1 MNEVSQLPAISTY
14 IQILY
19 CKAKV
24 QTQTSSS
31 KSQHMRTII
40 NLYFLEPE
48 SNTWSFKF
56 CIYTLSIPM

>member
-19 CKAKV
+19 WEAKV
-24 QTQTSSS
+24 KKQTSSS
-31 KSQHMRTII
+31 KSQYMGTIV
-40 NLYFLEPE
+40 NLYLLEPA